1 MYKKGVDNMA
11 EERKFFT
18 YKDKPMVRR
27 GDTIY
32 YGDLKEKYIIIFTI
46 KSKKKIGDH
55 EFADRVTI
63 DLCTNNGTG
72 KEKVIK
78 KATRES
84 LYEAI
89 DIAEFW
95 LEDAIENG

>member
-1 MYKKGVDNMA
+1 MA
-11 EERKFFT
+11 EEKKVFA
-18 YKDKPMVRR
+18 YKGKPMVRR

-32 YGDLKEKYIIIFTI
+32 YGDLNDKYVIVFTI
-46 KSKKKIGDH
+46 KSKKKVGDL
-55 EFADRVTI
+55 EVADNVTI
-63 DLCTNNGTG
+63 DLCTNSGAK
-72 KEKVIK
+72 KEKVLK

-95 LEDAIENG
+95 LEDALENG

>member
-1 MYKKGVDNMA
+1 MSA
-11 EERKFFT
+11 QQTIFT
-18 YKDKPMVRR
+18 YKGKPMVRR

-32 YGDLKEKYIIIFTI
+32 YGDMKEKYIIVFTI
-46 KSKKKIGDH
+46 KSKKKVG
-55 EFADRVTI
+55 ELEVADSVTI
-63 DLCTNNGTG
+63 DLCTNRGVG

-78 KATRES
+78 KANRES
-84 LYEAI
+84 LFEAI

>member
-1 MYKKGVDNMA
+1 MA
-11 EERKFFT
+11 QKESIFT
-18 YKDKPMVRR
+18 YRGKPMVRR

-32 YGDLKEKYIIIFTI
+32 YGDLNEKYIIIFTI
-46 KSKKKIGDH
+46 KSKKKIGDL
-55 EFADRVTI
+55 EVADSVTI
-63 DLCTNNGTG
+63 DLCTNSGAG

-78 KATRES
+78 KANRES

-95 LEDAIENG
+95 LQDAIENG

>member
-1 MYKKGVDNMA
+1 MA
-11 EERKFFT
+11 ETKDIFT
-18 YKDKPMVRR
+18 YKGKPMVRR

-32 YGDLKEKYIIIFTI
+32 YGDLNEKYIIIFTI
-46 KSKKKIGDH
+46 KSKKKVGDL
-55 EFADRVTI
+55 EVADSVII
-63 DLCTNNGTG
+63 DLCTNRGAG

-78 KATRES
+78 KANRES

>member
-1 MYKKGVDNMA
+1 MA
-11 EERKFFT
+11 EEMKEFT
-18 YKDKPMVRR
+18 YKGKPMVRR

-32 YGDLKEKYIIIFTI
+32 YGDLNEKYVIVFTI
-46 KSKKKIGDH
+46 KSKKKVGDL
-55 EFADRVTI
+55 EVCDSVSI
-63 DLCTNNGTG
+63 DLCTNKGTG

>member
-1 MYKKGVDNMA
+1 MSA
-11 EERKFFT
+11 EQTVFT
-18 YKDKPMVRR
+18 YKGKPMVRR

-32 YGDLKEKYIIIFTI
+32 YGDMKEKYIIIFTI
-46 KSKKKIGDH
+46 KSKKKVGDL
-55 EFADRVTI
+55 EVADSVTI
-63 DLCTNNGTG
+63 DLCTNRGAG

-78 KATRES
+78 KANRES
-84 LYEAI
+84 LFEAI

>member
-1 MYKKGVDNMA
+1 MA
-11 EERKFFT
+11 EQQSVFT
-18 YKDKPMVRR
+18 YKGKPMVRR

-46 KSKKKIGDH
+46 KSKKKIG
-55 EFADRVTI
+55 ELEVADNVTI
-63 DLCTNNGTG
+63 DLCTNRGTG
-72 KEKVIK
+72 KEKIIK

-84 LYEAI
+84 LFEAI

>member
-1 MYKKGVDNMA
+1 MA
-11 EERKFFT
+11 EEMKNLT
-18 YKDKPMVRR
+18 YKGKPMVRR

-32 YGDLKEKYIIIFTI
+32 YGDLNEKYLIVFTI
-46 KSKKKIGDH
+46 KSSKKVGDLDV
-55 EFADRVTI
+55 ADNVTI
-63 DLCTNNGTG
+63 DLCMNNGTG
-72 KEKVIK
+72 KNKIIK

-95 LEDAIENG
+95 LEDALENG

>member
-1 MYKKGVDNMA
+1 MA
-11 EERKFFT
+11 ETKDIFT
-18 YKDKPMVRR
+18 YKGKPMVRR

-32 YGDLKEKYIIIFTI
+32 YGDLNEKYIIIFTI
-46 KSKKKIGDH
+46 KSKKKVGDL
-55 EFADRVTI
+55 EVADSVTI
-63 DLCTNNGTG
+63 DLCTNRGAG

-78 KATRES
+78 KANRES

-89 DIAEFW
+89 DIAEFC

>member
-1 MYKKGVDNMA
+1 MSA
-11 EERKFFT
+11 EQTIFT
-18 YKDKPMVRR
+18 YKGKPMVRR

-32 YGDLKEKYIIIFTI
+32 YGDMKEKYIIIFTI
-46 KSKKKIGDH
+46 KSKKKVGDL
-55 EFADRVTI
+55 EVADSVSI
-63 DLCTNNGTG
+63 DLCTNRGAG

-78 KATRES
+78 KANRES
-84 LYEAI
+84 LFEAI

>member
-1 MYKKGVDNMA
+1 M
-11 EERKFFT
+11 EENKIFT
-18 YKDKPMVRR
+18 YKGKPMVRR

-32 YGDLKEKYIIIFTI
+32 YGNMEDKYIIIFTI
-46 KSKKKIGDH
+46 KSKHTVGTLEVSD
-55 EFADRVTI
+55 EVTI
-63 DLCTNNGTG
+63 DLCTNKGE
-72 KEKVIK
+72 KSKVIK

-95 LEDAIENG
+95 LEDALENG

>member
-1 MYKKGVDNMA
+1 MA
-11 EERKFFT
+11 EEKSIFT
-18 YKDKPMVRR
+18 YKGKPMVRR

-32 YGDLKEKYIIIFTI
+32 YGDLSEKYIIIFTI
-46 KSKKKIGDH
+46 KSKKKVGDV
-55 EFADRVTI
+55 EVADNVTI
-63 DLCTNNGTG
+63 DLCMNRGAG

-84 LYEAI
+84 LFEAI

>member
-1 MYKKGVDNMA
+1 MSVEQKI
-11 EERKFFT
+11 FT
-18 YKDKPMVRR
+18 YKGKPMVRR

-32 YGDLKEKYIIIFTI
+32 YGDMKEKYIIIFTI
-46 KSKKKIGDH
+46 KSKKKVGDL
-55 EFADRVTI
+55 EVADSVTI
-63 DLCTNNGTG
+63 DLCMNRGVG

-78 KATRES
+78 KANRES
-84 LYEAI
+84 LFEAI

>member
-1 MYKKGVDNMA
+1 MA
-11 EERKFFT
+11 EEKYIFT
-18 YKDKPMVRR
+18 YKGKPMVRR

-32 YGDLKEKYIIIFTI
+32 YGDLSEKYIIIFTI
-46 KSKKKIGDH
+46 KSKKKVG
-55 EFADRVTI
+55 ELEVADNVSI
-63 DLCTNNGTG
+63 DLCTNDDTG
-72 KEKVIK
+72 KNKVIK
-78 KATRES
+78 KANRES

>member
-1 MYKKGVDNMA
+1 MDQQNI
-11 EERKFFT
+11 FT

-32 YGDLKEKYIIIFTI
+32 YGDMTKKYIIIFTI
-46 KSKKKIGDH
+46 KSKHKEGDI
-55 EFADRVTI
+55 EVADEVVI
-63 DLCTNNGTG
+63 DLCTNKGDKN
-72 KEKVIK
+72 KVIK

-95 LEDAIENG
+95 LEDALENG

>member
-1 MYKKGVDNMA
+1 MA
-11 EERKFFT
+11 TEQNIFK

-27 GDTIY
+27 GDVIY
-32 YGDLKEKYIIIFTI
+32 YGDMNEKYIIIFTI
-46 KSKKKIGDH
+46 KSKKKVGDL
-55 EFADRVTI
+55 EVADSVTI
-63 DLCTNNGTG
+63 DLCTNRGTG

-95 LEDAIENG
+95 LADAIENG

>member
-1 MYKKGVDNMA
+1 MA
-11 EERKFFT
+11 AEQTVFT
-18 YKDKPMVRR
+18 YKGKPMVRR

-32 YGDLKEKYIIIFTI
+32 YGDLNEKYIIIFTI
-46 KSKKKIGDH
+46 KSKKKVGDL
-55 EFADRVTI
+55 EVADSVSI
-63 DLCTNNGTG
+63 DLCTNRGTG

-78 KATRES
+78 KANRES
-84 LYEAI
+84 LFEAI

>member
-1 MYKKGVDNMA
+1 MA
-11 EERKFFT
+11 ETKDIFT
-18 YKDKPMVRR
+18 YKGKPMVRR

-32 YGDLKEKYIIIFTI
+32 YGDLNENYIIIFTI
-46 KSKKKIGDH
+46 KSKKKVGDL
-55 EFADRVTI
+55 EVADSVTI
-63 DLCTNNGTG
+63 DLCTNKGAG

-78 KATRES
+78 KANRES

>member
-1 MYKKGVDNMA
+1 MA
-11 EERKFFT
+11 AEQSVFT
-18 YKDKPMVRR
+18 YKGKPMVRR

-32 YGDLKEKYIIIFTI
+32 YGDLNEKYIIIFTI
-46 KSKKKIGDH
+46 KSKKKVGDL
-55 EFADRVTI
+55 EVSESVTI
-63 DLCTNNGTG
+63 DLCTNKGVG

-84 LYEAI
+84 LFEAI

-95 LEDAIENG
+95 LQDAIENG

>member
-1 MYKKGVDNMA
+1 MA
-11 EERKFFT
+11 ETKDIFT
-18 YKDKPMVRR
+18 YKGKPMVRR

-32 YGDLKEKYIIIFTI
+32 YGDLNEKYIIIFTI
-46 KSKKKIGDH
+46 KSKKKVGDL
-55 EFADRVTI
+55 EVADSVTI
-63 DLCTNNGTG
+63 DLCTNRGAG

-78 KATRES
+78 KANRES

>member
-1 MYKKGVDNMA
+1 MNL
-11 EERKFFT
+11 
-18 YKDKPMVRR
+18 P
-27 GDTIY
+27 
-32 YGDLKEKYIIIFTI
+32 
-46 KSKKKIGDH
+46 
-55 EFADRVTI
+55 RVTI

>member
-1 MYKKGVDNMA
+1 MA
-11 EERKFFT
+11 EEMKNLS
-18 YKDKPMVRR
+18 YKGKPMVRR

-32 YGDLKEKYIIIFTI
+32 YGDLNEKYIIVFTV
-46 KSKKKIGDH
+46 KSKKKVG
-55 EFADRVTI
+55 ELEVADSITI
-63 DLCTNNGTG
+63 DLCTNSDSG
-72 KEKVIK
+72 KQKIIK

-95 LEDAIENG
+95 LEDALENG